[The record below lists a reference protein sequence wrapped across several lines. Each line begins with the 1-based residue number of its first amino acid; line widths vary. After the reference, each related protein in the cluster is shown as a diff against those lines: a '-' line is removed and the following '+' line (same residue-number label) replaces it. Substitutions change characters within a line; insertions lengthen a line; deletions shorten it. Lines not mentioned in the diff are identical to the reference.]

1 MAQISII
8 QHSDVKKA
16 KRIDSEYYKTQFLKI
31 EAKLK
36 TLTTKPLNHRD
47 ISTVFDGNHLKIT
60 DSFSVESNSI
70 PYYRGQDVKSF
81 FLEDVEPLRIKRET
95 YDKTW
100 MKRSHFH
107 TNDILLSIVGTVG
120 NISLVTDRIKL
131 STGSCKLAIIRAQ
144 KISSGY
150 LAAFLLSKYGKG
162 QIDRNIRG
170 AVQQGLIL
178 KDFKLIH
185 VYIPDNEFQN
195 RISNI
200 VNKAIETKR
209 KSEQL
214 CKEAETILLEEL
226 DLLNYKT
233 EQPLTFETTRKEV
246 ETAKRFD
253 AEYFQPKYEKI
264 IKHIE
269 NYSGGYDVVKNFVTW
284 KKGIE
289 VGSDA
294 YTETGKEFVRVSDC
308 STFEIKESSR
318 KISAAMYEGLQK
330 KHQPK
335 RGDIIFTKDGTIGIT
350 SVLKDDIDGVLSSA
364 FLSLT
369 LKAKYKSYNKECF
382 ALILNSIVTKMQVEQ
397 LSGGAII
404 AHLKP
409 SDFEKFK
416 LPIIRPSIQ
425 QQIAEKVNRSHQ
437 LRKESK
443 ELLEEAKR
451 RVEEEIE
458 KR

>member
-16 KRIDSEYYKTQFLKI
+16 KRIDSEYYKPFNLKS
-31 EAKLK
+31 EKLITSK
-36 TLTTKPLNHRD
+36 SFSRLKDVGNFIIGPFG
-47 ISTVFDGNHLKIT
+47 STVKVEDYVETKKYKYIRGKDIKNGILNNEDNVAVSKEKYDSLPRYHLQNNDLLITVVGTIGNVAIYRDSFGPAIFSCKSSILRPNKIT
-60 DSFSVESNSI
+60 SE
-70 PYYRGQDVKSF
+70 
-81 FLEDVEPLRIKRET
+81 
-95 YDKTW
+95 
-100 MKRSHFH
+100 
-107 TNDILLSIVGTVG
+107 LLMI
-120 NISLVTDRIKL
+120 
-131 STGSCKLAIIRAQ
+131 
-144 KISSGY
+144 
-150 LAAFLLSKYGKG
+150 FLLSKYGKSLLM
-162 QIDRNIRG
+162 RNERG
-170 AVQQGLIL
+170 AIQKGFNLPDLKNIPIPNFTKEFKETINTIVLKSSGKQQQS
-178 KDFKLIH
+178 K
-185 VYIPDNEFQN
+185 
-195 RISNI
+195 
-200 VNKAIETKR
+200 
-209 KSEQL
+209 QL
-214 CKEAETILLEEL
+214 YKEAETILLEEL

-233 EQPLTFETTRKEV
+233 EQPLTFSTTRKEV

-308 STFEIKESSR
+308 STFDIKESSR
-318 KISAAMYEGLQK
+318 KISASMFEGLQK
-330 KHQPK
+330 KYQPK

-458 KR
+458 KRRIL